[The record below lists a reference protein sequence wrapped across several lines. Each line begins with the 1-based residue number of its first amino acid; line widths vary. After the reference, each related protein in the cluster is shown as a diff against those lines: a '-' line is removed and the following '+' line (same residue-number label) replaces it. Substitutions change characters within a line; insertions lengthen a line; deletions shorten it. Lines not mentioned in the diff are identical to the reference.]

1 VNRKIT
7 RYLIVSAAVM
17 TLASPSLFATAS
29 PAPLSSRANSSSSD
43 LTRRMRQLDD
53 QLDSVFADT
62 FRDFGNP
69 FRDSAFA
76 SSIDLREQKD
86 KYVVRV
92 YVPDSDTSKV
102 SAKVEGNTLHV
113 TTTGEQNQKDASQSE
128 RYEQMI
134 SLPGPV
140 ATGKMHIE
148 RKQNLVVVTLPKAA
162 GATAAA
168 SPAASPGRIFPGNN
182 FAGFD
187 QAIVDRMQRMQARM
201 DQMFADAF
209 PGDKAGLT
217 SGLNSLQFGSAVHVD
232 DQKNQYVV
240 HFNLPDKDLKNVS
253 VKLEN
258 GQLRLTASE
267 TEKNQQKD
275 VESFQS
281 GNYEQVMTLPGPV
294 QEKGMKV
301 QRQNGT
307 IVITVPKK
315 A

>member
-1 VNRKIT
+1 
-7 RYLIVSAAVM
+7 
-17 TLASPSLFATAS
+17 
-29 PAPLSSRANSSSSD
+29 
-43 LTRRMRQLDD
+43 MRQLDD

-62 FRDFGNP
+62 FRDFGDP

-113 TTTGEQNQKDASQSE
+113 TATGEQNQKDASQSE

-140 ATGKMHIE
+140 ATGKMQIE

-168 SPAASPGRIFPGNN
+168 SPAASPGRMFSGNN

-209 PGDKAGLT
+209 PGDEAGLT

-240 HFNLPDKDLKNVS
+240 HFNLPDKDLKNVN

-275 VESFQS
+275 AKSLQS

-307 IVITVPKK
+307 IVVTLPKK